1 LKSLQQRKPNSILL
15 KILFDSKSDE
25 IKDIYS
31 GGSFFDVTSLVSDLN
46 YLNPFLSNKWNSIR

>member
-1 LKSLQQRKPNSILL
+1 VYNNFKGRRRVYKLDDFYRKEW
-15 KILFDSKSDE
+15 E
-25 IKDIYS
+25 IKDIFS

>member
-1 LKSLQQRKPNSILL
+1 MKNLDI

-25 IKDIYS
+25 IKDIFS